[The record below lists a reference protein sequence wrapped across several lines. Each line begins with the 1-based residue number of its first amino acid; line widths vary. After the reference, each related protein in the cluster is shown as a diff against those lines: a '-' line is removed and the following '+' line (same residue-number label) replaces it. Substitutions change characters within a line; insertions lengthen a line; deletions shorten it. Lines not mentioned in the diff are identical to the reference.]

1 MAPTESNYPKTERP
15 EYSSAAETQEN
26 HLKTH
31 CMRMI
36 EVLKGE
42 MKEIPYWNQRKDSK
56 KILKMPRKPRKKT

>member
-42 MKEIPYWNQRKDSK
+42 MKEIPY
-56 KILKMPRKPRKKT
+56 